1 MPLPGTRPAWYPY
14 WDQKSCLIFFGVS
27 VSRRYATV
35 CRFFDH
41 LSTQWIIIFS
51 PPELFST
58 LNCKKA
64 IFTKKKHGSYMFK
77 KEQYS
82 TVQLWAD
89 PPRGRFSPS
98 LLRPTSH
105 PTLHPT
111 PCLLSSKKPGHPTS
125 TWRHL
130 QGVREYS
137 KVPCTSVLGTFVLFL
152 LPAVWL
158 LLWYSY
164 SIFVIFSYSFF
175 VIYSYILFI

>member
-1 MPLPGTRPAWYPY
+1 MSIYIYIYIDLQHVRTFRNTNLRNFW
-14 WDQKSCLIFFGVS
+14 
-27 VSRRYATV
+27 
-35 CRFFDH
+35 
-41 LSTQWIIIFS
+41 
-51 PPELFST
+51 
-58 LNCKKA
+58 NC
-64 IFTKKKHGSYMFK
+64 
-77 KEQYS
+77 
-82 TVQLWAD
+82 QLWAD

-164 SIFVIFSYSFF
+164 SIFVIFSYSFSWYIRIF
-175 VIYSYILFI
+175 IVVLSLPFRSPIVNFPDTVI